1 MDDGVQDA
9 VAALDAALNTL
20 LTLPHSALTDAEL
33 LTICAGLQDARNRIP
48 AVEHRAIAALG
59 AQTTPA
65 AIGAKSWPLVLATR
79 LGISVKEARRRCAD
93 AAELGPRV
101 SMTGEA
107 LAPKREH
114 IAAAQADGALTPDHV
129 TELFKFFTK
138 CPDWVTY
145 AEQCRL
151 EEKLVT
157 GAIGADPETV
167 RQAVDHAVF
176 LLDQDGPAPTDNPP
190 TKPFGITFGPQQP
203 DGSYHLRG
211 KVSAEFKATFDPIDE
226 KLAAPGMCN
235 PADEA
240 PCVSGTPSQQ
250 QIDHDERGAPERR
263 HDAMLTA
270 MRLLLAHKDLGQIN
284 GLPATLLITTT
295 LQELEKAAGVAIT
308 AGGTKLSIP
317 DLIRLAT
324 QAHHYLAVYD
334 EHTGVPLYLGR
345 ARRTASAGQRLAIWA
360 RDRGCT
366 RPGCTANGYRCQA
379 HHATTDYSKGG
390 LTDADALA
398 LACGCDNRLVGEA
411 PNKWTTRINNH
422 GQCEWIPPQL
432 LDRGQHRTNTY
443 HHPETL
449 LADIKS
455 GFTDDTA
462 DSRSQTSKTTGSE
475 THAKQAA
482 DTEPDTAIARG
493 NDLSEKPAIPPELLD
508 QDHQQPNTNHHPDTE
523 RGDARNSGA
532 TGHNRDH
539 SRKNGDRDSGENRG
553 GHDSDDG
560 ESDCQSA

>member
-1 MDDGVQDA
+1 MAAEVGTA
-9 VAALDAALNTL
+9 LAALHAAMRDVLALPYTALSDADL
-20 LTLPHSALTDAEL
+20 LDVCEG
-33 LTICAGLQDARNRIP
+33 IQDVRNLAP
-48 AVEHRAIAALG
+48 AVEHRAIAALSE
-59 AQTTPA
+59 QTTPA
-65 AIGAKSWPLVLATR
+65 AIGAKSWPVVLATR
-79 LGISVKEARRRCAD
+79 LGISVKEARRRCTD

-101 SMTGEA
+101 SLTGEA

-211 KVSAEFKATFDPIDE
+211 KVSAEFKATFDPVDE

-235 PADEA
+235 PADQT
-240 PCVSGTPSQQ
+240 PCISGTPSQQ

-317 DLIRLAT
+317 NLIRLAS
-324 QAHHYLAVYD
+324 QALHYLAVYD
-334 EHTGVPLYLGR
+334 EHTGIPLYLGR

-398 LACGCDNRLVGEA
+398 LACGCDNRLVGDA

-422 GQCEWIPPQL
+422 GQCEWIPPDL

-449 LADIKS
+449 LADINRDQK
-455 GFTDDTA
+455 TDGDNREQHHTDT
-462 DSRSQTSKTTGSE
+462 G
-475 THAKQAA
+475 A
-482 DTEPDTAIARG
+482 DTGTVHVNG
-493 NDLSEKPAIPPELLD
+493 HGEKPAIPPELLD
-508 QDHQQPNTNHHPDTE
+508 QGQQRTAPYHQAEVPPVNTRDTTSSTTT
-523 RGDARNSGA
+523 RDTYR
-532 TGHNRDH
+532 HNG
-539 SRKNGDRDSGENRG
+539 NGDRNSGENRNG
-553 GHDSDDG
+553 PSKNAAGDDD
-560 ESDCQSA
+560 EPR

>member
-1 MDDGVQDA
+1 
-9 VAALDAALNTL
+9 
-20 LTLPHSALTDAEL
+20 
-33 LTICAGLQDARNRIP
+33 
-48 AVEHRAIAALG
+48 
-59 AQTTPA
+59 
-65 AIGAKSWPLVLATR
+65 
-79 LGISVKEARRRCAD
+79 
-93 AAELGPRV
+93 
-101 SMTGEA
+101 
-107 LAPKREH
+107 
-114 IAAAQADGALTPDHV
+114 
-129 TELFKFFTK
+129 
-138 CPDWVTY
+138 
-145 AEQCRL
+145 
-151 EEKLVT
+151 
-157 GAIGADPETV
+157 
-167 RQAVDHAVF
+167 
-176 LLDQDGPAPTDNPP
+176 DQDGPAPTDNPP

-250 QIDHDERGAPERR
+250 QIDHDERGASERR

-379 HHATTDYSKGG
+379 HHATTDYAKGG

-532 TGHNRDH
+532 TGHNQDH
-539 SRKNGDRDSGENRG
+539 SRKNGDRNSGENRG